1 MLIEAGVREVVSANG
16 RAAYFS
22 YSVGK
27 GFLLYPAVMR
37 ETLDWI
43 SPP

>member
-1 MLIEAGVREVVSANG
+1 MVFLANG

-27 GFLLYPAVMR
+27 GLPILSFLLYSDMLKEA
-37 ETLDWI
+37 LDWI